1 MKRIVAFTLLA
12 FSAMPASSENGV
24 LLMSV
29 NNIGSEQEN
38 ALLVSE
44 MTKSLS
50 EQLEKSSGSKIRVV
64 VGTDATTELQ
74 RTRTGYYDILLAPS
88 HIIGSAVK
96 NEYVPLA
103 SANVSNSAKL
113 IVRRD
118 SGIKTIAQMKGKRLC
133 MPHADSLATYLVKGM
148 LNENGLAIKSMFPE
162 IKYSRYSQ
170 SCLYSL
176 ENKLAD
182 VVAVTEDV
190 FKSWPARDISSVVL
204 ESRPVPGISFAVNKR
219 VPEATREKLLQS
231 VMSMK
236 GRSKTALLGI
246 LHAEKFEAS
255 SKDKFDYVAKLGYH
269 TPAQLAG
276 ATAVTAKQAQ
286 EFMAK
291 GGKLFDTRSE
301 SENKVSHI
309 SGAISLVYSEKSDK
323 SPDFDP
329 TLDKFDLA
337 QLPKDKNAPVL
348 FACNGAECWKSYKAS
363 VLAIRN
369 GHTQVYWLRGGFPE
383 WKKEGLPIVEG

>member
-1 MKRIVAFTLLA
+1 MKQIVAFTLLA
-12 FSAMPASSENGV
+12 FCSLSAQSENSA

-29 NNIGSEQEN
+29 NNIGAEQEN

-64 VGTDATTELQ
+64 IGTDATTELQ

-88 HIIGSAVK
+88 HIIGSAAK
-96 NEYVPLA
+96 HEYIPLA
-103 SANVSNSAKL
+103 SANASNSAKL
-113 IVRRD
+113 IVRKD
-118 SGIKTIAQMKGKRLC
+118 SGIKSLAEMKGKRLC

-148 LNENGLAIKSMFPE
+148 LNENGLTPKSTFPE
-162 IKYSRYSQ
+162 IKYARYSQ

-176 ENKLAD
+176 ENKLTD
-182 VVAVTEDV
+182 VVAVTDDIY
-190 FKSWPARDISSVVL
+190 KTWPAREISSVVV
-204 ESRPVPGISFAVNKR
+204 ESRPVPGVSFAVNKR

-231 VMSMK
+231 IMTMK
-236 GRSKTALLGI
+236 GQSKTSLLGI

-255 SKDKFDYVAKLGYH
+255 SKENFDYVAKLGYH
-269 TPAQLAG
+269 TPGHLAG
-276 ATAVTAKQAQ
+276 ATVVNASKAQ
-286 EFMAK
+286 ELVAK
-291 GGKLFDTRSE
+291 GAKLFDTRSE
-301 SENKVSHI
+301 SEFKVSHI
-309 SGAISLVYSEKSDK
+309 SGAVSLTYHEKSDK

-337 QLPKDKNAPVL
+337 QLPKDKNTPVL

-363 VLAIRN
+363 VLAARN
-369 GHTQVYWLRGGFPE
+369 GYTKVMWFRGGFPE